1 MKFRKTNSEKEKE
14 EKIREH
20 LKNVTETL
28 VKASPGT
35 TTIDWLNTPIQ
46 AYTTYINYKSQERSL
61 KQIRITALATV
72 ALASATFILAMVT
85 WLHA

>member
-1 MKFRKTNSEKEKE
+1 MLQKRLLK
-14 EKIREH
+14 H
-20 LKNVTETL
+20 L
-28 VKASPGT
+28 PGT
-35 TTIDWLNTPIQ
+35 TTIDWLNTAIQ
-46 AYTTYINYKSQERSL
+46 AYTTYLNYKSQERSL